1 MKSLS
6 IAMAASVL
14 MLASANSSAD
24 SSLDRFK
31 IQKPM
36 EISSVAQSKVMQL
49 SFDNKERNGGEKAIY
64 EKVMRGAKAN
74 GFELKDEEAM
84 KIAHI
89 VNSALDNQPPEA
101 ASINIKVTLKIYL
114 KRPLRLEL
122 EVEITP

>member
-1 MKSLS
+1 
-6 IAMAASVL
+6 MAVSALALFSVP
-14 MLASANSSAD
+14 SSAD
-24 SSLDRFK
+24 PSLDRFK

-36 EISSVAQSKVMQL
+36 EMSSIVESKIMQL

-74 GFELKDEEAM
+74 GFEIKDEEAM

-101 ASINIKVTLKIYL
+101 ASINIKITLTLHL
-114 KRPLRLEL
+114 KRPLKLEL
-122 EVEITP
+122 DIEISP